1 MFRPGLIRSVVP
13 ALVVSVLLVG
23 CRGRTAPEAASGTAP
38 VATPLAVATAAAIE
52 RPLDR
57 FLTVTGTLNAQEE
70 ADVAAETG
78 GRVVATPVERGS
90 RVAAG
95 APLIRIADLE
105 VEAQVREAEAN
116 AAQIS
121 ARLGLGDGGT
131 FEIDRVPEVAN
142 ARAAQAQAE
151 ADFAR
156 AQMLFD
162 RKLLS
167 QSDYDRSRT
176 QAEAARRQH
185 ESARNTAEQQ
195 YQSLMAA
202 RARVTLARKA
212 LADTVVRAPFD
223 GVVGQRLVSIGD
235 YVQRGTKVASVLH
248 TDPLRVELTVPE
260 QSISAV
266 AVGREVALDVDA
278 YPGKTFVG
286 HVRYVSPALKADSRS
301 LVVEAIVDNKDGAL
315 KPGFFASARIEQA
328 AATPGVLVPAAAV
341 RTDSGTDRVFAVV
354 GDHVEERI
362 VTTGQRVDGQI
373 EITSGLKAG
382 ETVATSNVARLED
395 GAKIAVTR

>member
-1 MFRPGLIRSVVP
+1 MSRSLLVSSCVVCV
-13 ALVVSVLLVG
+13 AVSVLLTA
-23 CRGRTAPEAASGTAP
+23 CRGRTAPDTEAKAAASTAP
-38 VATPLAVATAAAIE
+38 VAVTTAGAVE

-78 GRVVATPVERGS
+78 GRVVATPVERGT
-90 RVAAG
+90 RVTAG
-95 APLIRIADLE
+95 SPLIRIADVE

-121 ARLGLGDGGT
+121 ARLGLGEGGT

-151 ADFAR
+151 ADFTR
-156 AQMLFD
+156 AQMLFE

-212 LADTVVRAPFD
+212 LADTTVRAPFD
-223 GVVGQRLVSIGD
+223 GVVGQRLVSVGD
-235 YVQRGTKVASVLH
+235 YVQRGTKVASVLR

-260 QSISAV
+260 QSIAAV
-266 AVGREVALDVDA
+266 AVGREVALEVDA
-278 YPGKTFVG
+278 YPGKTFIG

-301 LVVEAIVDNKDGAL
+301 LVVEAVLDNKDGAL

-328 AATPGVLVPAAAV
+328 AATPGVLVPSSAV
-341 RTDSGTDRVFAVV
+341 RTESGTQRVFVV
-354 GDHVEERI
+354 AGDHVEERI
-362 VTTGQRVDGQI
+362 VTTGQTVESQI

-382 ETVATSNVARLED
+382 ENVATSNLARLED
-395 GAKIAVTR
+395 GGRIAVSR

>member
-1 MFRPGLIRSVVP
+1 MSRFVLIRSSAVCLTASLLLAACGRRP
-13 ALVVSVLLVG
+13 AQDAAA
-23 CRGRTAPEAASGTAP
+23 TASTAQAP
-38 VATPLAVATAAAIE
+38 VDVTTAAAVE

-78 GRVVATPVERGS
+78 GRVVATPVERGT
-90 RVAAG
+90 RVTGG
-95 APLIRIADLE
+95 APLIRIADVE

-121 ARLGLGDGGT
+121 ARLGLSEGGT
-131 FEIDRVPEVAN
+131 FQIDRVPEVAN

-156 AQMLFD
+156 AQMLFE

-202 RARVTLARKA
+202 RARLTLARKA
-212 LADTVVRAPFD
+212 LADTTVRSPFE
-223 GVVGQRLVSIGD
+223 GVVGQRLVSVGD
-235 YVQRGTKVASVLH
+235 YVQRGTKVASVLR

-266 AVGREVALDVDA
+266 AVGREVSLEVDA

-301 LVVEAIVDNKDGAL
+301 LVVEAVLDNKDGAL

-328 AATPGVLVPAAAV
+328 AATPGVLVPSSAI
-341 RTDSGTDRVFAVV
+341 RTDSGTERVFVV
-354 GDHVEERI
+354 AGDHVEERI
-362 VTTGQRVDGQI
+362 VTTGQTVENQI

-382 ETVATSNVARLED
+382 ESVATSNLARLED
-395 GAKIAVTR
+395 GGRVAVSR